1 MNSVGKTGIQKIS
14 LALAALLLAATCA
27 ISAFAAKAETFT
39 GEVSDAMC
47 GAKHGMSDKAACT
60 RACVKKGSNYALG
73 VGDKVYTL
81 QADDANKGKLDKLA
95 GEQAKV
101 TGTASGD
108 TIQVSKVMAAK

>member
-1 MNSVGKTGIQKIS
+1 MNLLRKSG
-14 LALAALLLAATCA
+14 LALVALLLAGTCA
-27 ISAFAAKAETFT
+27 ISAYAAKAETFT

-47 GAKHGMSDKAACT
+47 GAKHGSPDKAACT
-60 RACVKKGSNYALG
+60 RTCVKKGSNYALV

-81 QADDANKGKLDKLA
+81 QADDANKTKLDKLA

-108 TIQVSKVMAAK
+108 TIQVGKVMAAK